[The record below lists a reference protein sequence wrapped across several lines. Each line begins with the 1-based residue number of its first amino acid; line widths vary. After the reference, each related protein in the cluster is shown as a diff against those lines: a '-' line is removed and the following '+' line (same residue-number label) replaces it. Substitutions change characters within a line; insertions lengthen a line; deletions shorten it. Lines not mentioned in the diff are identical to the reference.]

1 MRAKK
6 EYDTRRNKQARVW
19 ENKKTID
26 TQEPGAAAGMRE
38 RRKP

>member
-19 ENKKTID
+19 ENEENYD
-26 TQEPGAAAGMRE
+26 TLGVGQQRV
-38 RRKP
+38 

>member
-19 ENKKTID
+19 ENEENHD
-26 TQEPGAAAGMRE
+26 TLRSRAVAGMRE
-38 RRKP
+38 KKRM